1 MSTATHGQQQR
12 RWSGPIGKFPQSA
25 ASCQHQRI
33 EDEHRRTKCVR
44 RYVVHLYLS
53 AIIYPER
60 EMIRTHRA
68 FDPHSIKLVIFDL
81 DGTLIDSRL
90 DLVHS
95 VNAALRHIG
104 RPELPDHVIASYVG
118 DGAPILI
125 QRALGGEVIEDA
137 LVRKGLEFFLSYY
150 REHKLDHTTVY
161 EGIYETLGSIQ
172 RSGNGVPRNM
182 AVLTNKPVNP
192 SRAIVEALGL
202 KPYFFQVYGGNS
214 FATKKPDPEGALKLL
229 AESGLRAEQ
238 AAIVG
243 DSHTDIETGHN
254 AGLWT
259 VGVNYGFAPQTLM
272 DAHPDVLVDLPT
284 EVGAVFSGSTGH

>member
-1 MSTATHGQQQR
+1 
-12 RWSGPIGKFPQSA
+12 
-25 ASCQHQRI
+25 
-33 EDEHRRTKCVR
+33 
-44 RYVVHLYLS
+44 
-53 AIIYPER
+53 
-60 EMIRTHRA
+60 
-68 FDPHSIKLVIFDL
+68 VIFDL

-104 RPELPDHVIASYVG
+104 RPELPDDVIASYVG

-125 QRALGGEVIEDA
+125 QRALGTEAADEA

-161 EGIYETLGSIQ
+161 PGIPEALAAIQ
-172 RSGNGVPRNM
+172 TSNGVRRQM

-192 SRAIVEALGL
+192 SRAIVDALGL
-202 KPYFFQVYGGNS
+202 GQYFSQVYGGNS
-214 FATKKPDPEGALKLL
+214 FVTKKPDPEGARKLL
-229 AESGLRAEQ
+229 AESGVAPEQ

-243 DSHTDIETGHN
+243 DSHVDVRTGRN

-259 VGVNYGFAPQTLM
+259 VGVTYGFATHTLE
-272 DAHPDVLVDLPT
+272 DEAPDVLVDSAADL
-284 EVGAVFSGSTGH
+284 GIIFSRSRSKA